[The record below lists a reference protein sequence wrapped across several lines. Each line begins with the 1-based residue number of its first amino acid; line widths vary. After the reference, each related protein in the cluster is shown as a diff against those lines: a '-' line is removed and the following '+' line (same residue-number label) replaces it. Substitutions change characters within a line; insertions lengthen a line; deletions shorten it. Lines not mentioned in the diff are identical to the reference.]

1 MVLLYFVLSSLY
13 YGHYHFPNVIIT
25 LYEEVCG
32 VCVKIGDLKPYSLR
46 R

>member
-13 YGHYHFPNVIIT
+13 HGHYHFPNVIIT
-25 LYEEVCG
+25 LNEEVCG
-32 VCVKIGDLKPYSLR
+32 VRVKSGDLKSHSLR